1 MFPLGFP
8 QVFCQEAEYYPG
20 GVLQDLAQ
28 DGMDEYINSF
38 SDEFSHVP
46 GGQYV
51 RAQYEMLLGNTQRSE
66 QLLKHLQQSWALK
79 WLPRKDPFWHAYP
92 LETSDKQHL
101 AGG

>member
-1 MFPLGFP
+1 
-8 QVFCQEAEYYPG
+8 
-20 GVLQDLAQ
+20 
-28 DGMDEYINSF
+28 MDEYINLF